1 MDGRAPGDRAETGTP
16 AEPGSEH
23 VILAVD
29 GDPAVIAWLETVL
42 PAAGMTISSAA
53 DGRAA
58 LRLVADDRVRPD
70 VLLTELELAGMSGV
84 ELAAR
89 ATAMRPGVRVVM
101 MTADPD
107 RAAVAR
113 GHRSIVATVLLKPL
127 RAEDV
132 VAAIRRP
139 DAAAPVA

>member
-1 MDGRAPGDRAETGTP
+1 MDGRAPQEGAETGTP
-16 AEPGSEH
+16 ADPGSEQ
-23 VILAVD
+23 VVLAVD

-42 PAAGMTISSAA
+42 STAGVTMTAAG
-53 DGRAA
+53 DGRSA
-58 LRLVADDRVRPD
+58 LRLVADDRARPD
-70 VLLTELELAGMSGV
+70 VLLTEIELAGMSGV

-89 ATAMRPGVRVVM
+89 VAAMRPGVRVVM

-113 GHRSIVATVLLKPL
+113 EHASIVATVLVKPL
-127 RAEDV
+127 RTEDV
-132 VAAIRRP
+132 VAAVRRP